1 MTTAFGRELRRWR
14 DLRRVSQLQLSLE
27 AGVSSRHLSF
37 LESGRAQPS
46 RAMVLRLAEHL
57 GVPREARNAL
67 LGAAGYAPAWRRRA
81 PEDTALAP
89 LTAALRRMLDRHAPF
104 PAIAFD
110 RHWRITDANG
120 PALQLFGA
128 FGIGPGASLLDA
140 MLDPAGLG
148 AAIANMPDVARET
161 AARLRAELAHFGP
174 DAALET
180 AAAGF
185 ALLAADAAPDP
196 GDAVVTPVR
205 IRVGDLELSFLST
218 LAQFGSANDIALA
231 DMRIELFFPLDAV
244 TERTL
249 EELAGV

>member
-1 MTTAFGRELRRWR
+1 MSNAFGRELRRWR

-57 GVPREARNAL
+57 GVPREARNTL
-67 LGAAGYAPAWRRRA
+67 LGAAGFAPAWRRRA
-81 PEDTALAP
+81 ADDAELAP
-89 LTAALRRMLDRHAPF
+89 LTGALRRLLDRHAPF

-110 RHWRITDANG
+110 RRWRITDANG
-120 PALQLFGA
+120 PAVQLFGG
-128 FGIGPGASLLDA
+128 FGLGPGASLLEA
-140 MLDPAGLG
+140 LLDGQGLG
-148 AAIANMPDVARET
+148 AAIENLPDVARET

-174 DAALET
+174 DPELE
-180 AAAGF
+180 AAAARF
-185 ALLAADAAPDP
+185 AGLGAQAASDP

-205 IRVGDLELSFLST
+205 LRAGEVTLSFLTT

-231 DMRIELFFPLDAV
+231 DMRIELFFPLDAA
-244 TERTL
+244 TERML
-249 EELAGV
+249 EQLAGG

>member
-81 PEDTALAP
+81 PDDTALAP

-110 RHWRITDANG
+110 RRWRITDANG
-120 PALQLFGA
+120 PAVKLFGA
-128 FGIGPGASLLDA
+128 FGLGPGASLLEA

-148 AAIANMPDVARET
+148 AAIENMPDIARET

-174 DAALET
+174 DAEME
-180 AAAGF
+180 AAAARF
-185 ALLAADAAPDP
+185 AALAAQAASDP

-205 IRVGDLELSFLST
+205 LRAGDMTLSFLST

-231 DMRIELFFPLDAV
+231 DMRIELFFPLDAA
-244 TERTL
+244 TEQVL
-249 EELAGV
+249 EELART